1 MLILQASVSGV
12 FTGSSDNKVTKF
24 FRSFGR
30 RGPGFIAEMF
40 CFAGGFCLY
49 IAENSEASQMNVPNK
64 LTISRFVLT
73 FAFLAVIFAKRMF
86 YETVAL
92 ALFSVAGLTDYF
104 DGKIARRDNLIT
116 NFGILMDPLADKIMV
131 CSAFIAFVGC
141 GWVQAW
147 MVVII
152 VARELA
158 ITGLRLLAASK
169 NLVLAAER
177 FGKHKT
183 ISQIVAI
190 ISLLVVHSYQQWG
203 VVGKLFAVDI
213 IWGPWVTWFAPLSL
227 WVAVILTFISGVIYL
242 WRNRSLYL
250 MDL

>member
-1 MLILQASVSGV
+1 ML
-12 FTGSSDNKVTKF
+12 
-24 FRSFGR
+24 
-30 RGPGFIAEMF
+30 
-40 CFAGGFCLY
+40 CFAGGFWLY
-49 IAENSEASQMNVPNK
+49 IGEYSEASMNVPNR

-73 FAFLAVIFAKRMF
+73 FAFLAVIFAKPKF
-86 YETVAL
+86 YETIAL

-104 DGKIARRDNLIT
+104 DGKIARRDHLIT

-141 GWVQAW
+141 GWTQAW

-190 ISLLVVHSYQQWG
+190 ISLLVLHSYEQWG
-203 VVGKLFAVDI
+203 VVGKLCSASTS
-213 IWGPWVTWFAPLSL
+213 WGPWVGGSRRVSCGWQ
-227 WVAVILTFISGVIYL
+227 
-242 WRNRSLYL
+242 
-250 MDL
+250 